1 MQKIQL
7 RNTDLSLTNIC
18 LGSGNFGEK
27 LSEEE
32 AFAVMDAYVEKG
44 GNFFDTANV
53 YCRWVPGKENCSEE
67 IIGKWLKSRN
77 AYNKVIIATKG
88 AHYELSDPAI
98 SRVNKKELAIDL
110 ESSLKTLGLEQ
121 IQLYWLHRDDEN
133 QPIEEIV
140 DMMEGFV
147 KEGKI
152 RYYGASNFKLE
163 RMKKAVEYAK
173 VKGYQGFSAVSNQ
186 WSLATVNPGENV
198 NQDTTMEMMTEEY
211 YKWHKESKMPMIPY
225 SSSAFGF
232 FEKLHKEASKISNGK
247 LLVPVEEIQIS
258 DKIKSAYINQ
268 KNLSLY
274 SKLVTLQEKH
284 QISMFGLS
292 VAALINQPFDVI
304 PVISV
309 TKPEQVDDFVSASSI
324 KFASEELFY

>member
-7 RNTDLSLTNIC
+7 QNTDLNLANIC

-32 AFAVMDAYVEKG
+32 AFAVMDSYVEKG

-53 YCRWVPGKENCSEE
+53 YCRWVPGKDNCSEE

-77 AYNKVIIATKG
+77 AYNKVVIATKG
-88 AHYELSDPAI
+88 AHYDLANSTKP
-98 SRVNKKELAIDL
+98 RVNKKEVTVDL
-110 ESSLKTLGLEQ
+110 ESSLKTLGLDQ
-121 IQLYWLHRDDEN
+121 IELYWLHRDDEN
-133 QPIEEIV
+133 KPIEEIM
-140 DMMEGFV
+140 DMMEEFV

-163 RMKKAVEYAK
+163 RMDKAVEYAK
-173 VKGYQGFSAVSNQ
+173 KRGHQGFFAVSNQ
-186 WSLATVNPGENV
+186 WSLATVNPGKNV
-198 NQDTTMEMMTEEY
+198 NPDTTMEMMTEEY
-211 YKWHKESKMPMIPY
+211 YKWHKENKMPMIPY

-232 FEKLHKEASKISNGK
+232 FEKLHKEGDKVSDGK

-274 SKLVTLQEKH
+274 NRLEKLQEKY
-284 QISMFGLS
+284 QVSMFALS
-292 VAALINQPFDVI
+292 VAALINQPFNVI
-304 PVISV
+304 PIISV
-309 TKPEQVDDFVSASSI
+309 TKPEQVEDFVSASNI
-324 KFASEELFY
+324 KLEPEELFY